1 MSQEM
6 EKRKNDNFTPSVNIA
21 AGWQVEPKR
30 ENVRNLDPVFNKTND
45 SGMKKLI
52 ELTFQAAFLAFV
64 FGVSAP
70 VLVAQPKLADLDV
83 HIAKVKPKV
92 VEWRRHFHQ
101 YPELSN
107 REFKTA
113 EKVAAHL
120 KSLGLEVRT
129 GIAHTGVAAVLKG
142 GKPGPVV
149 ALRADMDALPV
160 MERAPVPFASKERS
174 TYLGQE
180 VGVMHA
186 CGHDTHTAILMGVAE
201 VLTGMKKDLKGT
213 VLFIFQPA
221 EEGAPPGEEGG
232 AELML
237 KQGLFDNP
245 KPEVAFGL
253 HISSDLEAGKI
264 RYKPEGL
271 MAAAD
276 QFAIKVKG
284 KQSHGSRPWSGVDPI
299 VVSAQ
304 IILGLQTIVS
314 RQTELTKE
322 AAVITVGKITSGV
335 RNNIIPEEAEMIGTI
350 RTLDTA
356 MQRDIHE
363 RIRRTAT
370 LIAESAGAK
379 AEVNIRI
386 GYPVTYNNPELT
398 KEMLPSL
405 FAAAGEENVL
415 VSRPITGAEDFSFY
429 AQRVPGL
436 FFFLGGMPK
445 GMNPLDAAPHH
456 TPDFYIDESGF
467 SVGVKAL
474 CQLTLDYMESRSH
487 GK

>member
-1 MSQEM
+1 
-6 EKRKNDNFTPSVNIA
+6 
-21 AGWQVEPKR
+21 
-30 ENVRNLDPVFNKTND
+30 
-45 SGMKKLI
+45 MKKQNTAMLNRI
-52 ELTFQAAFLAFV
+52 LLTFSLPL
-64 FGVSAP
+64 FGVS
-70 VLVAQPKLADLDV
+70 LFAQPKVNLDEQ
-83 HIAKVKPKV
+83 AARLEPKV
-92 VEWRRHFHQ
+92 IEWRRHFHQ
-101 YPELSN
+101 YPELGN
-107 REFKTA
+107 QEFKTA

-120 KSLGLEVRT
+120 KSLGLEVKT
-129 GIAHTGVAAVLKG
+129 GIAYTGVVGILKG
-142 GKPGPVV
+142 EKPGPVV
-149 ALRADMDALPV
+149 ALRADMDGLPV
-160 MERAPVPFASKERS
+160 TERVKLPFASKERS

-186 CGHDTHTAILMGVAE
+186 CGHDTHTSILMGVAE
-201 VLTGMKKDLKGT
+201 ILTGMKKDLKGT
-213 VLFIFQPA
+213 VMFIFQPA
-221 EEGAPPGEEGG
+221 EEGVPPGEEGG
-232 AELML
+232 AQLML
-237 KQGLFDNP
+237 KQGIFDAPYP

-253 HISSDLEAGKI
+253 HISSDLEVGKI
-264 RYKPEGL
+264 RYKPGGT

-276 QFAIKVKG
+276 MFSIKVKG

-314 RQTELTKE
+314 RQTDLTKE

-356 MQRDIHE
+356 MQREIHR
-363 RIRRTAT
+363 RIRHTAT
-370 LIAESAGAK
+370 NIAESAGAT
-379 AEVNIRI
+379 AEVEIHI

-405 FAAAGEENVL
+405 FKAAGGEDNVL

-445 GMNPLDAAPHH
+445 GQDPLTAAPHH

-467 SVGVKAL
+467 KTGIKAL
-474 CQLTLDYMESRSH
+474 CQLTLDYMERH
-487 GK
+487 QK